1 MYGALKSVAMLQ
13 RPRYPL
19 PILTA
24 ILPGEPGLAS
34 FIEAKDDG
42 SGGDNWSYKTRK
54 TQPQTNQHPP
64 FFTGWMPFM
73 SPNQRCRSTEEKISH
88 FKYLLSPNSS
98 GGSSL
103 EIIVTLL
110 LLVLSQWMNV
120 WIPLLL
126 MLVMMC
132 RSEVECR
139 LCSSCVNSER
149 GKAAVSWQDD
159 QDCRVCP
166 RSLLLSIGS
175 AASSNRLH
183 RSYSMYSSI
192 QKYTNMDCFI
202 SGICKIYSLIHI
214 HCLSQK
220 LLPRFSY
227 FPKVLWGIWGFL
239 GMISQSRAIYGNWA
253 VSLSF
258 TRNEAVSIRFFCL
271 IITDEL
277 VWQCCHHF
285 FIVCVCS

>member
-1 MYGALKSVAMLQ
+1 VLCSQLSIYRHIFILILLHALYDRSCTVPALKSVAMLQ
-13 RPRYPL
+13 RPRYSL

-42 SGGDNWSYKTRK
+42 SGDDNWSYKTRK

-88 FKYLLSPNSS
+88 FKYLISPNSS

-132 RSEVECR
+132 RSEVEWR

-192 QKYTNMDCFI
+192 QIWTASFQALARSILWFTYIASAKN
-202 SGICKIYSLIHI
+202 YSLT
-214 HCLSQK
+214 S
-220 LLPRFSY
+220 R
-227 FPKVLWGIWGFL
+227 
-239 GMISQSRAIYGNWA
+239 IS
-253 VSLSF
+253 LM
-258 TRNEAVSIRFFCL
+258 SIGEYEDF
-271 IITDEL
+271 
-277 VWQCCHHF
+277 W
-285 FIVCVCS
+285 